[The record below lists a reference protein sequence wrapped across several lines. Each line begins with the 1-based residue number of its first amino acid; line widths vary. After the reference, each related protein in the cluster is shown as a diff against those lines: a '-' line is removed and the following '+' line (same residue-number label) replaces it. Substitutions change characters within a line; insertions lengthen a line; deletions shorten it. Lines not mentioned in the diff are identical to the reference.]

1 MKINGGTWQIYKK
14 AAQDMWELSAL
25 EGGAW
30 ILKSEEA
37 QERLGG
43 RSVEMDLLMCRDRRC
58 GMI

>member
-37 QERLGG
+37 Q
-43 RSVEMDLLMCRDRRC
+43 
-58 GMI
+58 